1 MFIYFLTL
9 IIKIFLIVICR
20 RILFNKLSKLNF
32 FYFGIILG
40 VLLVFIDIKLHDF
53 YLDHKISML
62 SNSSEVMDLEDLMT
76 DETKKLVGY
85 IMPILEAEKISSQ
98 SKSNIKSI
106 LWNYKD
112 NLKEKLIKE
121 NYDKSKQS

>member
-1 MFIYFLTL
+1 M
-9 IIKIFLIVICR
+9 KEQIFA
-20 RILFNKLSKLNF
+20 K
-32 FYFGIILG
+32 
-40 VLLVFIDIKLHDF
+40 
-53 YLDHKISML
+53 L

-76 DETKKLVGY
+76 EETKKLVGY

-121 NYDKSKQS
+121 NYGKSKQS

>member
-1 MFIYFLTL
+1 M
-9 IIKIFLIVICR
+9 KGQIFA
-20 RILFNKLSKLNF
+20 K
-32 FYFGIILG
+32 
-40 VLLVFIDIKLHDF
+40 
-53 YLDHKISML
+53 L
-62 SNSSEVMDLEDLMT
+62 SNSSEVMDLEDLIT

-121 NYDKSKQS
+121 SYEKSKQS